1 MSALFIKVFL
11 IKGCIIVYFML
22 SFISHIIIAVVTAQE
37 SKSGLGTIAGES
49 SGTFFDKNRGK
60 TKDAMLVRATTISGI
75 AMVVVTLVV
84 LFASLR

>member
-1 MSALFIKVFL
+1 MGMLEIVGGFVL
-11 IKGCIIVYFML
+11 IVLCV
-22 SFISHIIIAVVTAQE
+22 IIIAAVTAQE

-60 TKDAMLVRATTISGI
+60 TKDAMLVRATTVTGI
-75 AMVVVTLVV
+75 AMAVITLIV

>member
-1 MSALFIKVFL
+1 MGMLEIVGGFVLIAL
-11 IKGCIIVYFML
+11 CI
-22 SFISHIIIAVVTAQE
+22 IIIAVVTAQE

-60 TKDAMLVRATTISGI
+60 TKDAMLVRATTITGI

>member
-1 MSALFIKVFL
+1 MGMLEIVGGFL
-11 IKGCIIVYFML
+11 LIVL
-22 SFISHIIIAVVTAQE
+22 CVIIIAAVTAQE

-60 TKDAMLVRATTISGI
+60 TKDAMLIRATTISGI
-75 AMVVVTLVV
+75 AMAVVTLIV

>member
-1 MSALFIKVFL
+1 MGMLEIVGGFVL
-11 IKGCIIVYFML
+11 IVLCV
-22 SFISHIIIAVVTAQE
+22 IIIAAVTAQE

-60 TKDAMLVRATTISGI
+60 TKDAMLVRATTITGI
-75 AMVVVTLVV
+75 AMAVVTLIV

>member
-1 MSALFIKVFL
+1 MGMLEIVGGFVL
-11 IKGCIIVYFML
+11 IVLCV
-22 SFISHIIIAVVTAQE
+22 IIIAAVTAQE

-60 TKDAMLVRATTISGI
+60 TKDAMLVRATTITGI
-75 AMVVVTLVV
+75 AMAVVTLVV

>member
-1 MSALFIKVFL
+1 MGMLEIVGGFL
-11 IKGCIIVYFML
+11 LIVL
-22 SFISHIIIAVVTAQE
+22 CVIIIAAVTAQE

-75 AMVVVTLVV
+75 AMAVVTLIV

>member
-1 MSALFIKVFL
+1 MGMLEIVGGFL
-11 IKGCIIVYFML
+11 LIVL
-22 SFISHIIIAVVTAQE
+22 CVIIIAVVTAQE

>member
-1 MSALFIKVFL
+1 MGMLEIVGGFL
-11 IKGCIIVYFML
+11 LIVL
-22 SFISHIIIAVVTAQE
+22 CVVIIAAVTAQE

-75 AMVVVTLVV
+75 AMAVVTLIV

>member
-1 MSALFIKVFL
+1 MGMLEIVGGFVLIALCV
-11 IKGCIIVYFML
+11 
-22 SFISHIIIAVVTAQE
+22 IIIAVVTAQE

-60 TKDAMLVRATTISGI
+60 TKEAMLVRATTITGV
-75 AMVVVTLVV
+75 AMVIVTLVV

>member
-1 MSALFIKVFL
+1 MGMLEIVGGFLLIALCV
-11 IKGCIIVYFML
+11 
-22 SFISHIIIAVVTAQE
+22 IIIAAVTAQE

-75 AMVVVTLVV
+75 AMAVVTLIV

>member
-1 MSALFIKVFL
+1 MGMLEIVGGFVL
-11 IKGCIIVYFML
+11 IVL
-22 SFISHIIIAVVTAQE
+22 SVIIIAAVTAQE

-60 TKDAMLVRATTISGI
+60 TKDAMLVRATTITGI
-75 AMVVVTLVV
+75 AMAVVTLVV

>member
-1 MSALFIKVFL
+1 MGMLEIVGGFVL
-11 IKGCIIVYFML
+11 IVLCV
-22 SFISHIIIAVVTAQE
+22 IIIAAVTAQE

-60 TKDAMLVRATTISGI
+60 TKDAMLVRATTVTGI
-75 AMVVVTLVV
+75 AMAVVTLIV

>member
-1 MSALFIKVFL
+1 MGMLEIVGGFVL
-11 IKGCIIVYFML
+11 IVLCV
-22 SFISHIIIAVVTAQE
+22 IIIAAVTAQE

-60 TKDAMLVRATTISGI
+60 TKDAMLVRATTITGI
-75 AMVVVTLVV
+75 ALVVVALVV

>member
-1 MSALFIKVFL
+1 MGMLEIVGGFVL
-11 IKGCIIVYFML
+11 IVLCV
-22 SFISHIIIAVVTAQE
+22 IIIAAVTAQE

-60 TKDAMLVRATTISGI
+60 TKDAMLVRATTITGI
-75 AMVVVTLVV
+75 TMAVVTLVV